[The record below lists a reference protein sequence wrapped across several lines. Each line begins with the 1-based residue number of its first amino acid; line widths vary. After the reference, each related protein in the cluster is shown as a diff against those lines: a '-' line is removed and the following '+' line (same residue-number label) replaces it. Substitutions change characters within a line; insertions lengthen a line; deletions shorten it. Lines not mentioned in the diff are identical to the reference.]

1 MGFKIKN
8 FYQKPSPLRQQ
19 KISPLRQHE
28 EGHGYE
34 PQANPTE
41 AKKVYGG
48 PDGKTVLGT
57 LWTDGTYVKSAYT
70 LQKESDDTPKF
81 SEVGNE
87 FMTPQNEDD
96 VDYTWGGDNF
106 SEDGEGTEWF
116 YAPSGQ
122 KLPLEDEE
130 TVNNEFQRLNDET
143 DKYLNRG
150 KYAPGYSEKD
160 EAMKQRLID
169 LGMDPNLDVSGS
181 RPKNTSKVK
190 WSEAPGV
197 GTDERRDWYI
207 KNNLKLDH
215 TTPEQVEQVKE
226 PVVDEIVNEEET
238 EVIAEERKPLNRRQR
253 RAFNIEAKNDARRLK
268 RMGTSEEEIKEGVK
282 NNSFVIPEGDFQ
294 DPNIA

>member
-8 FYQKPSPLRQQ
+8 FYQKPSTLRQQ
-19 KISPLRQHE
+19 KTSPLRQHE

-215 TTPEQVEQVKE
+215 TTPEKVKE
-226 PVVDEIVNEEET
+226 PVVDEIVNKEEK
-238 EVIAEERKPLNRRQR
+238 EVVVAEERRPLNRRQR
-253 RAFNIEAKNDARRLK
+253 RTRDMVARNDARRVKRGLK
-268 RMGTSEEEIKEGVK
+268 LAEKVGKGVK
-282 NNSFVIPEGDFQ
+282 DGDFDIPKEDFQ